1 MKPVQLLQTQQLKT
15 HLFRLSRQ
23 QWDALWQGV
32 YGVADAVMVTVAFA
46 LAYYVRFQSGWFET
60 VKGVPPLS
68 AHVNF
73 LVFLLVTWFFVFRW
87 CGLYQPRRGWSCLDE
102 YYTVVVGTAVASV
115 MLLGAVSLSQAHWF
129 SRLFLLL
136 AAGGS
141 ALAVCIERSLLRR
154 GQRVLLGR
162 GVGVRRAALIARSS
176 ETERMMHRLASPWL
190 GYKVVGIIG
199 AQKESMSQWGNESL
213 SADACNGL
221 SGLCDSR
228 NESKPFNPLPKSVD
242 SHPWLGTLDDLSTLV
257 ERHALDE
264 VIAASNAMRHDD
276 VLKASDVCARH
287 GVAFKLVPSLLDVI
301 KRRALW
307 EEVAGLPLITVSSS
321 PLTPWDRAVKRT
333 FDVVVSATLLLLL
346 APLMAMIAGC
356 IKFSSRGSVL
366 FKQERV
372 GQDGKVFVC
381 YKYRTMREDAET
393 QTGPVWTAEND
404 PRRTRIGTFLR
415 RTSLDELPQLFNILK
430 GDMSLV
436 GPRPER
442 PFFVEQFT
450 QTVPRYAERHKV
462 KAGLTGWAQVNGLRG
477 NTPIAERT
485 VYDLY
490 YLENWSLALD
500 LKILIKTA
508 CEVLFHRTAY

>member
-1 MKPVQLLQTQQLKT
+1 MKPIPLLQTRQLKT
-15 HLFRLSRQ
+15 RLFRLSRQ
-23 QWDALWQGV
+23 QWDALWQAV
-32 YGVADAVMVTVAFA
+32 YVVADAVTVTGAFA
-46 LAYYVRFQSGWFET
+46 LAYYVRFQSGWFAT

-73 LVFLLVTWFFVFRW
+73 LIFLLITWFFVFRW

-102 YYTVVVGTAVASV
+102 YYTVLVGTAVASL

-129 SRLFLLL
+129 SRLFLAL

-141 ALAVCIERSLLRR
+141 AVAVCLERSLLRR
-154 GQRVLLGR
+154 GQRALLRR
-162 GVGVRRAALIARSS
+162 GVGVRRAALIARSN
-176 ETERMMHRLASPWL
+176 EMEQMVRRLAQPAL
-190 GYKVVGIIG
+190 GYQIVGVIQG
-199 AQKESMSQWGNESL
+199 NADGSESRASRLADSNAPTHQPTNLSTPFPCLGTSQDL
-213 SADACNGL
+213 SAL
-221 SGLCDSR
+221 I
-228 NESKPFNPLPKSVD
+228 
-242 SHPWLGTLDDLSTLV
+242 

-264 VIAASNAMRHDD
+264 VIAASNALRQEE
-276 VLKASDVCARH
+276 VLKVSEVCARY
-287 GVAFKLVPSLLDVI
+287 GVAFKLMPSLLDVI

-307 EEVAGLPLITVSSS
+307 EEVAGLPLITISSS
-321 PLTPWDRAVKRT
+321 PLTPWDCAVKRT
-333 FDVVVSATLLLLL
+333 FDVVVSALLLLLL
-346 APLMAMIAGC
+346 APMMAIIALL
-356 IKFSSRGSVL
+356 IRLTSRGPVL

-372 GQDGKVFVC
+372 GQDGKVFIC
-381 YKYRTMREDAET
+381 YKFRTMREDAEA
-393 QTGPVWTAEND
+393 QTGPVWTTEND
-404 PRRTRIGTFLR
+404 PRRTRLGAFLR

-485 VYDLY
+485 LYDLY

>member
-1 MKPVQLLQTQQLKT
+1 MKPIQLLQTQQLKT
-15 HLFRLSRQ
+15 CLFRLSRQ
-23 QWDALWQGV
+23 QWDALWQVV
-32 YGVADAVMVTVAFA
+32 YVVADAVTVTFAFA
-46 LAYYVRFQSGWFET
+46 VAYYVRFLSGWFET

-73 LVFLLVTWFFVFRW
+73 LIFLLITWFFVFRW

-102 YYTVVVGTAVASV
+102 YYTVIVGTAVASL

-136 AAGGS
+136 AASGS
-141 ALAVCIERSLLRR
+141 AIAVCLERSLLRR
-154 GQRVLLGR
+154 GQRALWGR
-162 GVGVRRAALIARSS
+162 GVGVRRAALIARSG
-176 ETERMMHRLASPWL
+176 ETERMMNRLASPWL
-190 GYKVVGIIG
+190 GYEVVGLIG
-199 AQKESMSQWGNESL
+199 VQKGAMGQWGNEPVNQRGSE
-213 SADACNGL
+213 DV
-221 SGLCDSR
+221 
-228 NESKPFNPLPKSVD
+228 KPLTRYPL
-242 SHPWLGTLDDLSTLV
+242 LGALDDLSALV

-264 VIAASNAMRHDD
+264 VIAASNALRHDEALR
-276 VLKASDVCARH
+276 VSEVCAHR

-346 APLMAMIAGC
+346 APLMAVIAC
-356 IKFSSRGSVL
+356 LIKFTSRGSVL

-381 YKYRTMREDAET
+381 YKFRTMREDAEAR
-393 QTGPVWTAEND
+393 TGPVWTTPND
-404 PRRTRIGTFLR
+404 PRRTRLGAFLR

-442 PFFVEQFT
+442 PFFVAQFT

-485 VYDLY
+485 LYDLY

>member
-1 MKPVQLLQTQQLKT
+1 MKPIQLLQTQQLKT
-15 HLFRLSRQ
+15 RLFRLSRQ
-23 QWDALWQGV
+23 QWDALWQVV
-32 YGVADAVMVTVAFA
+32 YVVADAVTVTGAFA
-46 LAYYVRFQSGWFET
+46 AAYYVRFLSGWFAT

-73 LVFLLVTWFFVFRW
+73 LVFLLITWFFVFRW

-102 YYTVVVGTAVASV
+102 YYTVIVGTAVASL

-136 AAGGS
+136 AGGGC
-141 ALAVCIERSLLRR
+141 AIAVCIERSLLRR
-154 GQRVLLGR
+154 GQRMLLGR
-162 GVGVRRAALIARSS
+162 GIGVRRAALIARDS
-176 ETERMMHRLASPWL
+176 EMEQMMSRLAKPTL
-190 GYKVVGIIG
+190 GYQIVGVIRG
-199 AQKESMSQWGNESL
+199 QDDEQEVRGETCSASRPDRPSTLNPQLPPLFSCLGSLQDL
-213 SADACNGL
+213 SA
-221 SGLCDSR
+221 
-228 NESKPFNPLPKSVD
+228 
-242 SHPWLGTLDDLSTLV
+242 LV

-264 VIAASNAMRHDD
+264 VIAASNALRQDD
-276 VLKASDVCARH
+276 ALKASEVCARH

-307 EEVAGLPLITVSSS
+307 EEVAGLPLITVNSS

-333 FDVVVSATLLLLL
+333 FDVVISALLLLLL
-346 APLMAMIAGC
+346 APGMALIALL
-356 IKFSSRGSVL
+356 IRLTSRGPVL

-381 YKYRTMREDAET
+381 YKFRTMREDAEA
-393 QTGPVWTAEND
+393 QTGPVWTTEND
-404 PRRTRIGTFLR
+404 PRRTRLGAFLR

-442 PFFVEQFT
+442 PFFVEQFAR
-450 QTVPRYAERHKV
+450 TVPRYTERHKV

-485 VYDLY
+485 LYDLY

>member
-1 MKPVQLLQTQQLKT
+1 MKPLQLLQTQQLKT

-32 YGVADAVMVTVAFA
+32 YVVADAVTVTFAFA
-46 LAYYVRFQSGWFET
+46 LAYYVRFLSGWFET

-73 LVFLLVTWFFVFRW
+73 LVFLLITWFFVFRW

-102 YYTVVVGTAVASV
+102 YYTVIVGTAVASV

-141 ALAVCIERSLLRR
+141 AIAVCLERSLLRR
-154 GQRVLLGR
+154 GQRILLGR

-176 ETERMMHRLASPWL
+176 ETERMMHRLASPSL

-199 AQKESMSQWGNESL
+199 AQKESTGQWVNESMNQREREDMKSL
-213 SADACNGL
+213 THY
-221 SGLCDSR
+221 
-228 NESKPFNPLPKSVD
+228 PL
-242 SHPWLGTLDDLSTLV
+242 LGVLDDLSTLV

-264 VIAASNAMRHDD
+264 VIAASNALRHDD

-287 GVAFKLVPSLLDVI
+287 GVAFKLAPSLLDVI

-346 APLMAMIAGC
+346 APLMAIIAGC
-356 IKFSSRGSVL
+356 IKLSSRGSVL

-381 YKYRTMREDAET
+381 YKFRTMREDAEA
-393 QTGPVWTAEND
+393 QTGPVWTTEND

-415 RTSLDELPQLFNILK
+415 RTSLDELPQLFNILR